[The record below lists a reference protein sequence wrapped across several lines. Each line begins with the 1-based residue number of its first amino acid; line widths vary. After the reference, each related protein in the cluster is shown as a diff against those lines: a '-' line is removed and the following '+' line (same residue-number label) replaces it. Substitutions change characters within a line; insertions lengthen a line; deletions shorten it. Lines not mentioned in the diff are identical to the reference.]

1 VKKRFFRITGRDM
14 RIHKPDGAVITFWLA
29 AETEE
34 DALKACEERG
44 MVDIEKII
52 DDTESHPWVG
62 EQAE

>member
-1 VKKRFFRITGRDM
+1 M